1 MRPLHFP
8 LAIGLAL
15 APLAAAETPLQ
26 PSNLAHVL
34 GVTDSARAMARVPTS
49 MVRPNVAWSVL
60 AAKVPGPV
68 DLRVRVDRDG
78 IVDSVQVV
86 KGDPRLASAAID
98 AARWCLYAPTGIA
111 EWTDLRIAFPALG
124 DAEELSPDPVTMAL
138 AAEERGDL
146 QEAVDAWTG
155 ALARVGRHPSLQDD
169 HAIRAHI
176 LTLARRMTPP
186 PAIPNLAAGPARGA
200 MNRLQRSMASVV
212 SRELLTVF
220 DQSLA
225 IAPWFADAYRWRAA
239 ALAGCGRPDD
249 ARRAVM
255 LYRLA
260 SADSSSRALADRAL
274 RALANADS
282 IGASQMLKF

>member
-1 MRPLHFP
+1 MRRLLFP
-8 LAIGLAL
+8 FAIGLAL
-15 APLAAAETPLQ
+15 ARLAAAETPLQ

-49 MVRPNVAWSVL
+49 IVRPNLAWSVL

-68 DLRVRVDRDG
+68 DLRVRIDRDG

-86 KGDPRLASAAID
+86 KGDARLASAAID

-111 EWTDLRIAFPALG
+111 EWTNLRVAFPALD
-124 DAEELSPDPVTMAL
+124 DAEELSPDPVSMAL
-138 AAEERGDL
+138 AAEASGNL
-146 QEAVDAWTG
+146 QEAIDAWTG

-176 LTLARRMTPP
+176 LTLARRMAPP

-200 MNRLQRSMASVV
+200 MNRLQRSMASAE
-212 SRELLTVF
+212 SRDVLDVF
-220 DQSLA
+220 DQALA

-239 ALAGCGRPDD
+239 ALAGCGRRED
-249 ARRAVM
+249 ARRAIM

-260 SADSSSRALADRAL
+260 SADSSSRALANRAL
-274 RALANADS
+274 RALANADT
-282 IGASQMLKF
+282 IAVSQMLKF

>member
-1 MRPLHFP
+1 MRPLLLS
-8 LAIGLAL
+8 LAIGLGL
-15 APLAAAETPLQ
+15 VRPAAAETPLQ
-26 PSNLAHVL
+26 PSNLALVL
-34 GVTDSARAMARVPTS
+34 GVVDSARAIARVPTS
-49 MVRPNVAWSVL
+49 IVRPNVAWSVL
-60 AAKVPGPV
+60 AARIPGPV
-68 DLRVRVDRDG
+68 DLRVRVNRDG

-86 KGDPRLASAAID
+86 KGDPRLRAAAID
-98 AARWCLYAPTGIA
+98 AARWCLFAATGIA
-111 EWTDLRIAFPALG
+111 EWTDLRIAFPTLG

-138 AAEERGDL
+138 EAEASGDL
-146 QEAVDAWTG
+146 QGAIDAWTG

-169 HAIRAHI
+169 HAVRARI
-176 LTLARRMTPP
+176 LTLAHRMSPP
-186 PAIPNLAAGPARGA
+186 PAIPNLAAGAARGA

-225 IAPWFADAYRWRAA
+225 IAPWFADAYRWRGA
-239 ALAGCGRPDD
+239 ALAGCGRLDD

-260 SADSSSRALADRAL
+260 SADSSGRALADRAL
-274 RALANADS
+274 SALAKADS